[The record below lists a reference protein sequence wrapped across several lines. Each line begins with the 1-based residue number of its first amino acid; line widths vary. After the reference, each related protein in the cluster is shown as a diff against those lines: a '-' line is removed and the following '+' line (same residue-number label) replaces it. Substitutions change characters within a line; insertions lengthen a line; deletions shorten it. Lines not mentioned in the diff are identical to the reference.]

1 MPRKLQTIL
10 ILEQHQIYFI
20 DNMGNLD
27 ELLAKRHT
35 LYVQLSDINNQ
46 IEEYYNTAFNVKV
59 GDLFYDDVDCYFYLV
74 INTKPE
80 EATILEY
87 PQDSTLGIGIEFM
100 EYPSLAAYKKVSTD
114 NNVLENVT
122 SQLLNIKNGKEL
134 QNVE

>member
-1 MPRKLQTIL
+1 
-10 ILEQHQIYFI
+10 
-20 DNMGNLD
+20 MGNLD
-27 ELLAKRHT
+27 ELLAKRRT

-74 INTKPE
+74 IDTKPE

-87 PQDSTLGIGIEFM
+87 PQDSTLDIGVEFM
-100 EYPSLAAYKKVSTD
+100 GYPSLATYKKVLTD
-114 NNVLENVT
+114 DNVLENVT